1 MHSAPFTLNRPSR
14 IDQGYFARR
23 RRANYF
29 LVICQVQVGPSF
41 AGNRTHIRGPAAPE
55 VLAGRLSCTMLQSR
69 YSEGVLLGGGLR
81 TKGVIFG
88 RSPEGGAIQ
97 ARPGK
102 PPAADKRGSGWRQRR
117 AQGEEGGNGEEG
129 GYSCAKRIAD
139 CGRKDAETH
148 IFLGDCITDSLFPSN
163 GISQAARGC
172 AQAGR
177 EVAGRGAPRA
187 QHFVPTDTLFF
198 ATMRSIRVIGV
209 NTFLVGR
216 DHFGCAK
223 LGRESNNLISPR
235 LPWMCC
241 KLALTSL

>member
-1 MHSAPFTLNRPSR
+1 MHSAPDRSR
-14 IDQGYFARR
+14 LFCTPTPGQ
-23 RRANYF
+23 F

-129 GYSCAKRIAD
+129 GYSCKRIAD